1 MTDIHTHKHTHIII
15 SIALGLQESKPEN
28 RKEEERLMIPYGFVT
43 MVKRFAVQEQR
54 VRIVNAGIDK
64 NVNRYVE
71 VGMSR
76 EKMGTG

>member
-1 MTDIHTHKHTHIII
+1 MAMNVIII
-15 SIALGLQESKPEN
+15 FIALGLQESKHEK
-28 RKEEERLMIPYGFVT
+28 RKEKRGGETNDSILT
-43 MVKRFAVQEQR
+43 MVKRFAVHEQR
-54 VRIVNAGIDK
+54 VRTVNAGLDK